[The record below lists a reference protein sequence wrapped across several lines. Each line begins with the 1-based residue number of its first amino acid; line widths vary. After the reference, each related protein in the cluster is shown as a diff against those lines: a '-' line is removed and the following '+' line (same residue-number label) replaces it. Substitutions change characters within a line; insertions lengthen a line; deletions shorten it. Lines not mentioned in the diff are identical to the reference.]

1 MSTRTQ
7 SLRNRCPR
15 FATLA
20 LGSLVALAVPFSA
33 LAAEGDPDPVKLLEE
48 SVDNLYRG
56 DSDDKGAVAVVT
68 MKVKTSRWN
77 RTLKMKSWSKGEEKS
92 LIRIVEPKKE
102 AGVTTLKNGDNIWN
116 YLPKV
121 DRTIKVPAGMMSGSW
136 MGSHFTN
143 DDLVQE
149 ARYSDD
155 YTLKIVGRP
164 VDGKGD
170 WKVEAVPNPD
180 APVVWGK
187 VTVTIRG
194 VDKLPTK
201 TEFFDERGN
210 LVRTMEYLDIQDIGG
225 RKIPMRMKLTPA
237 DKPAEYTEVIQE
249 KIAFDVDIPDTTFSL
264 QALKKK

>member
-7 SLRNRCPR
+7 SLRNRWTQ
-15 FATLA
+15 FAALA
-20 LGSLVALAVPFSA
+20 LGSFVALAVPSSA
-33 LAAEGDPDPVKLLEE
+33 LAAEGDPDPAKLLEE
-48 SVDNLYRG
+48 SVDNLYRSDG
-56 DSDDKGAVAVVT
+56 DEKGSVAVVV

-77 RTLKMKSWSKGEEKS
+77 RTLKMKTWAKGEEKS
-92 LIRIVEPKKE
+92 LIRIMEPKKE

-155 YTLKIVGRP
+155 YKLKIVGRP
-164 VDGKGD
+164 VAGKGN
-170 WKVEAVPNPD
+170 WMIEAVPNPN

-187 VTVTIRG
+187 VTITIRAI
-194 VDKLPTK
+194 DKLPTK
-201 TEFFDERGN
+201 TQFFDERGT
-210 LVRTMEYLDIQDIGG
+210 LIRTMEYLDIQDVDG

-237 DKPAEYTEVIQE
+237 DKPTEYTEFIQE
-249 KIAFDVDIPDTTFSL
+249 KIAFDVDIPDSTFTL

>member
-1 MSTRTQ
+1 MFSRTLIAPSRWTR
-7 SLRNRCPR
+7 L
-15 FATLA
+15 ATLA
-20 LGSLVALAVPFSA
+20 LFALAVPGTA
-33 LAAEGDPDPVKLLEE
+33 LAAEGDPDPTKLLEE
-48 SVDNLYRG
+48 SVDNLYRSEG
-56 DSDDKGAVAVVT
+56 DKGAVAVIT
-68 MKVKTSRWN
+68 MKVKTARWN
-77 RTLKMKSWSKGEEKS
+77 STLKMKSWSKGEEKS
-92 LIRIVEPKKE
+92 LIRIIEPKKE

-155 YTLKIVGRP
+155 YQLKIVGQP
-164 VDGKGD
+164 VAGKGD
-170 WKVEAVPNPD
+170 WVIDAVPNPD

-187 VTVTIRG
+187 VAITIRAI
-194 VDKLPTK
+194 DKLPTK

-210 LVRTMEYLDIQDIGG
+210 LVRTMAYLDIQDIGG

-237 DKPAEYTEVIQE
+237 DKPDEYTEIIQE
-249 KIAFDVDIPDTTFSL
+249 KIAFDVDIPDSTFTL